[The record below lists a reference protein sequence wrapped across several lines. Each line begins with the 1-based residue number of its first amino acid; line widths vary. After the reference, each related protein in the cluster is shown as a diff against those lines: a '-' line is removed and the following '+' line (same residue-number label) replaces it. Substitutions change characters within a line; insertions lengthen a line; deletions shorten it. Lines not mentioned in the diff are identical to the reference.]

1 MQSMTTETKC
11 PVVLVT
17 GAGRGLGSGIATQLA
32 AAGMSVAIHYSSS
45 KQGAEQTVQQ
55 CEKMATAP
63 GQLFKVVQGDLTDPQ
78 SRRNILPATLESF
91 GHLDALI
98 NNAGIT
104 EPNRR
109 DCLHA
114 TEEDYDTVMLVNLK
128 SPYFLM
134 QEVARWMI
142 DNPEASRLP
151 HYQMLN
157 ISSISSSTVSVNR
170 AAYCISKAGL
180 SMATAVWA
188 TRLAEHDI
196 LVNDL
201 KPGIM
206 ESDMTAAAK
215 EKYDAILSNG
225 DLVPLARWGT
235 GDDLGKAA
243 VALLSGSF
251 PFTTGHVIPVDG
263 GFHLRKI

>member
-1 MQSMTTETKC
+1 MKNETRT

-17 GAGRGLGSGIATQLA
+17 GAGRGLGRGIAIELA
-32 AAGMSVAIHYSSS
+32 RAGMSVAIHYGNSHAGAQETAAECTNHAISSN
-45 KQGAEQTVQQ
+45 QHFHAI
-55 CEKMATAP
+55 
-63 GQLFKVVQGDLTDPQ
+63 QGDLATPE
-78 SRRNILPATLESF
+78 SRNAILPATLESF

-114 TEEDYDTVMLVNLK
+114 SEDDYERVMLVNLK
-128 SPYFLM
+128 APYFLI
-134 QEVARWMI
+134 QATARWMI
-142 DNPEASRLP
+142 DNPDTNRLP
-151 HYQMLN
+151 HYQILN
-157 ISSISSSTVSVNR
+157 ISSISSSTVSTNR
-170 AAYCISKAGL
+170 GAYCISKAGL

-188 TRLAEHDI
+188 ARLAEHEI

-201 KPGIM
+201 QPGIM
-206 ESDMTAAAK
+206 SSDMTSGAK
-215 EKYDAILSNG
+215 EKYDALLSNG
-225 DLVPLARWGT
+225 DLVPLSRWGNGT
-235 GDDLGKAA
+235 DLGKAA

-263 GFHLRKI
+263 GFHLRRI